1 MRKLFYVGLE
11 PYEGRYTLQLQDWNV
26 AEFERMGVDYQV
38 VPGELLDFSRSIV
51 NGEVLDAHGRSV
63 FSMSQISWLVK
74 ELRAGN
80 ITSQDVIFFEDM
92 FTPGIESLAYIF
104 DQTPSEYRPKVVV
117 RCLAQTIDPDDFVH
131 RTGMFRW
138 MRRFEQ
144 MVDEFVDGIICA
156 SEEMVAHLRIAG
168 IQSDAFVSGLP
179 FGKEEVY
186 NRVKNPRKAL
196 HGYEKIQ
203 DGACPQVLF
212 GARWA
217 TEKQPDFF
225 MDIVEHFAQHLP
237 KLGVRFV
244 VCQGGPL
251 RSDNVKYIERARALQ
266 EQYPDTF
273 CIMENLKKDQYYDTL
288 AESAVIFNC
297 ALQDW
302 VSNTISEGDT
312 LGAIPIYPAYRS
324 FPETCLNIEEFM
336 YIPWSQ
342 QSAIDRI
349 LGVVGGR
356 TDYRQITGRI
366 STYQDRTIERTV
378 RILKH
383 ITSGDA
389 SPDSKDLYRGSLDTQ
404 EDSKGNNYR
413 SRVSETKEWL
423 RLS

>member
-11 PYEGRYTLQLQDWNV
+11 PYEGRYTLQLQDWNT
-26 AEFERMGVDYQV
+26 AEFERLGVDYEV
-38 VPGELLDFSRSIV
+38 VPGELLDNSKSIV

-104 DQTPSEYRPKVVV
+104 DQTPPEYRPKVVV

-144 MVDEFVDGIICA
+144 MLDEFVDGIICA

-168 IQSDAFVSGLP
+168 IQSPAYVSGLP
-179 FGKEEVY
+179 FGKDEVFH
-186 NRVKNPRKAL
+186 RVGNPRKRL
-196 HGYEKIQ
+196 HGYHKIR
-203 DGACPQVLF
+203 DGAIPQVLF

-225 MDIVEHFAQHLP
+225 MDIVEHFATELPHLD
-237 KLGVRFV
+237 VRFV

-251 RSDNVKYIERARALQ
+251 RSDNQRFVDRARNLQ
-266 EQYPDTF
+266 ERYPDSF
-273 CIMENLKKDQYYDTL
+273 RVLEYLKKNEYYDTL

-312 LGAIPIYPAYRS
+312 LGAIPVYPAYRS
-324 FPETCLNIEEFM
+324 FPETCLNIEELM
-336 YIPWSQ
+336 YLPWSKE
-342 QSAIDRI
+342 SAINRI
-349 LGVVGGR
+349 RDVVEGR
-356 TDYRQITGRI
+356 INYSDVTGRV
-366 STYQDRTIERTV
+366 SDYQNGTIERTV
-378 RILKH
+378 NILRAISDRH
-383 ITSGDA
+383 GHVN
-389 SPDSKDLYRGSLDTQ
+389 PYCRGTLDEQVDDT
-404 EDSKGNNYR
+404 GTNYR
-413 SRVSETKEWL
+413 TRVSETK
-423 RLS
+423 